1 GHECL
6 ILSGVTLGDGVVVG
20 AGSVVRQNVPPYA
33 IVAGNPARVAGFRF
47 PPEQI
52 KALLRIKC
60 WDWSVEQITEAI
72 DLLMA
77 DDIQA
82 FIDAYDVRACVML
95 GRCDMRAPRQ
105 WPGRSRHRVS
115 WCV

>member
-1 GHECL
+1 VSSARRYASL
-6 ILSGVTLGDGVVVG
+6 LFMRPRRPRSALFPYTTLFRSDGVVVG

-52 KALLRIKC
+52 EALLRIKW

-77 DDIQA
+77 DDIQT
-82 FIDAYDVRACVML
+82 FIDTYDVRA
-95 GRCDMRAPRQ
+95 
-105 WPGRSRHRVS
+105 
-115 WCV
+115 